1 LLPHLEQVIKRRIIT
16 PFFIFI
22 IYTLNKNNK
31 FVKKNDM
38 EILIKEI
45 DTYTSKNFK
54 GKTITEKI
62 MYVMNNERPV
72 EAEIFIS
79 DSDKLI
85 IMDRFIKKYP
95 INN

>member
-1 LLPHLEQVIKRRIIT
+1 M
-16 PFFIFI
+16 
-22 IYTLNKNNK
+22 
-31 FVKKNDM
+31 D
-38 EILIKEI
+38 ILIKEI

-85 IMDRFIKKYP
+85 IMNRFIKKYP

>member
-1 LLPHLEQVIKRRIIT
+1 
-16 PFFIFI
+16 
-22 IYTLNKNNK
+22 
-31 FVKKNDM
+31 M

-54 GKTITEKI
+54 GKKITEKI
-62 MYVMNNERPV
+62 MYVMNNERPI